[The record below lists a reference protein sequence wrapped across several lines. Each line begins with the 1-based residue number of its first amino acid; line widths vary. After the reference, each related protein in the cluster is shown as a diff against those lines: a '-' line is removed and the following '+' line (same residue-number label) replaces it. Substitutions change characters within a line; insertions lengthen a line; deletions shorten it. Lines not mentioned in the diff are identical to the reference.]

1 LQDGGGLVIANEE
14 QYFASLVARD
24 VEGVVGDFH
33 EVGIGDTLEEH
44 GAPLIVCIQV
54 SEGSKCKPVS
64 GADLIDAQHWA
75 AEAIGM
81 YGASAAVTGKCEND
95 GVLHLHEFSIDSP
108 GLGVVI
114 VRKFPSAVQGKGL
127 FIAGGPQH
135 NGESDQE
142 LFHTARRLQPI
153 KIPLIGKTTKT
164 ENPGLWRPGFSGVVC
179 FSELG
184 S

>member
-1 LQDGGGLVIANEE
+1 ANEE

-54 SEGSKCKPVS
+54 SEGSKCKPGS

-81 YGASAAVTGKCEND
+81 CGARPAVAGTCENEG
-95 GVLHLHEFSIDSP
+95 GVHLHEFSIASAA
-108 GLGVVI
+108 LGVVI
-114 VRKFPSAVQGKGL
+114 VHEFPSAVQGKGL
-127 FIAGGPQH
+127 VIAGGPQH

-153 KIPLIGKTTKT
+153 KIPLI
-164 ENPGLWRPGFSGVVC
+164 
-179 FSELG
+179 
-184 S
+184 